1 MTSFANI
8 GAGRHDQKPGRGER
22 RQSIIDR
29 VDAPQTSAEHDPE
42 AKDLLRR
49 YLSEIHSY
57 RELGNVALRDLEKR
71 LEALSDPED
80 AASGPIQPRAAINR
94 PLGARA
100 LPQEGGADGGEN
112 TTLTQRLKEL
122 SAYLH
127 EDLTRQKSAPAPAG
141 SESGTPAAG
150 PAMPEE
156 LSSFAADGP
165 RTAPYAIPHKPT
177 PSAPVLDRHWFEGR
191 FATMRASIDQ
201 LAEKIP
207 LARLD
212 ALETQFHQLMEKLDA
227 RESDRSMA
235 AVEAGLK
242 KLATYL
248 EDNKEWARGQDERTR
263 GVEERLDR
271 LSGLVAQSTAAL
283 SATAKGLEI
292 IARRTGPDLAEQTA
306 EVIAQKLAPRLA
318 ELDQSEPL
326 SELNGEVAKL
336 SAQSK
341 HYARA
346 TDERLKQ
353 LQDCLDEGL
362 ERLDTSQS
370 EAEKLRQERSW
381 ARAKDE
387 NPLDDDYDGK
397 MIAAARRA
405 ARLADGPLRD
415 GEDGE
420 PLRYRIPYGEFL
432 PEDEPGTSRIGLVVA
447 AIILIIAS
455 VAMLYFNLRD
465 RDGNGMLS
473 SAWIF
478 GSANPGPTKASS
490 ERLAIGTVKTVV
502 VEPGDRPRP
511 PVQRPAN
518 NPMYVAVAPQE
529 AREFELIRPD
539 SDSDFIAAP
548 DGGRSASLRAAA
560 VSGNVDAQF
569 TIGEAYLQGEGVD
582 RGLPVGERFTKAA
595 RWFRRAAEKGHAASQ
610 YRLGTLSELGHGAP
624 KDNAEAVRWYTLAA
638 EAGHIKAMHNLGVLL
653 IAADRTPENYAAAA
667 HWFTKAA
674 DHGLRDSQFNLGVL
688 FERGLGVGKDPVQA
702 YRWFSLAAGQG
713 DAKAAEK
720 REQLSAAL
728 SAADLKREEGRTLAW
743 TAQESDAA
751 GDRKAPAD
759 RRSEARLVPAAIKP
773 KAPVAEPAKAV
784 WSAQI
789 STMDSIVAEA
799 QRLLAKLG
807 LRPGPV
813 DGVLGPKTVA
823 AIRAFERKVG
833 LPTTGQLTSA
843 LVARMASR

>member
-29 VDAPQTSAEHDPE
+29 VDAPQAPAGHDPE

-71 LEALSDPED
+71 LEALSDPD
-80 AASGPIQPRAAINR
+80 DPAGGQIQPRAAISR
-94 PLGARA
+94 PLGARV
-100 LPQEGGADGGEN
+100 LPQEGGAGDGKDA
-112 TTLTQRLKEL
+112 TLDQRLKEL

-127 EDLTRQKSAPAPAG
+127 EDLTRQKSAPAPEG
-141 SESGTPAAG
+141 SGAIAAG
-150 PAMPEE
+150 PAMADD
-156 LSSFAADGP
+156 LSVFAAAEEP
-165 RTAPYAIPHKPT
+165 RAAPYAIPHKPT

-248 EDNKEWARGQDERTR
+248 EDNKEWARSHDERAR

-271 LSGLVAQSTAAL
+271 LSGLVAQST
-283 SATAKGLEI
+283 EI

-341 HYARA
+341 HYARV

-362 ERLDTSQS
+362 DRLDTSQS
-370 EAEKLRQERSW
+370 EAEKLRQEKSR
-381 ARAKDE
+381 ARANDE

-415 GEDGE
+415 GEDGA

-432 PEDEPGTSRIGLVVA
+432 PEEEPGTSRVGLVVA

-465 RDGNGMLS
+465 RDGNGTLS
-473 SAWIF
+473 SAWIL
-478 GSANPGPTKASS
+478 GSANPGPAKSSS
-490 ERLAIGTVKTVV
+490 ERLAISTVKTVV
-502 VEPGDRPRP
+502 VEPADRPRP
-511 PVQRPAN
+511 RPAPQRPAN
-518 NPMYVAVAPQE
+518 DPMFVAVAPQE

-569 TIGEAYLQGEGVD
+569 TIGEAYLQGDGVD
-582 RGLPVGERFTKAA
+582 RSLPVGERFTKAA

-653 IAADRTPENYAAAA
+653 IASGRTPENYAAAVR
-667 HWFTKAA
+667 WFTKAA

-688 FERGLGVGKDPVQA
+688 FERGLGVDKDPVQA

-713 DAKAAEK
+713 DVKAAEK
-720 REQLSAAL
+720 REQLRAAL
-728 SAADLKREEGRTLAW
+728 SAADLKREDGRTLAW
-743 TAQESDAA
+743 TTQESDAV
-751 GDRKAPAD
+751 GDSKAPAD
-759 RRSEARLVPAAIKP
+759 RRPEARLVTAAIKP
-773 KAPVAEPAKAV
+773 KAPVADPAKAV